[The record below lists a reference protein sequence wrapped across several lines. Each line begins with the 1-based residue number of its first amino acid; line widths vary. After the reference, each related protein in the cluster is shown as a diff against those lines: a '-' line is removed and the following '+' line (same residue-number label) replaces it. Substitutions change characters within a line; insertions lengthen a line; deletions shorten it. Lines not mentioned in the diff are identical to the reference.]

1 MRGEDIVLLWS
12 PLRSH
17 SCVDPRT
24 AIADANPILKE
35 PEVALANG
43 DDRARRLR
51 IAGWTFVGVGAAIPV
66 VVWSTVTHK
75 TRDDDSLVGIARGR
89 GCSAARED
97 SKRRATKRTESIS
110 ELDGALWLSREISES
125 QWSKTVRLGLRD
137 RNRNGPLLIQEH

>member
-1 MRGEDIVLLWS
+1 MGFFAWRRHCVALVATAVL
-12 PLRSH
+12 

-75 TRDDDSLVGIARGR
+75 TRDDDSLVGIARGTSFVLGAWVAGVVGGGMLGR
-89 GCSAARED
+89 ARRLEKK
-97 SKRRATKRTESIS
+97 SNQTNRVNLGIGWGTVAIS
-110 ELDGALWLSREISES
+110 GDF
-125 QWSKTVRLGLRD
+125 
-137 RNRNGPLLIQEH
+137 